1 MPCRLHVLPDV
12 CKEWDSPQ
20 RDLYARL
27 MHRQLV
33 ALRYQVVHFS
43 DIKFLINV
51 LFLKSPNFMCW
62 DECSI
67 PWLLVCTYDIFEIVN
82 KLTSLTVSHPVAG
95 INFPCP
101 FGDIFG
107 IAVLLLLSE
116 NPCDSRQLSSRN
128 PVIGTI
134 KNLLASWWC
143 TVHTWIIIKRAV
155 GLIRR
160 ITILK
165 TTWTIQWGPA
175 KHQVGLS
182 VI

>member
-1 MPCRLHVLPDV
+1 MPRRLHVLQDMH
-12 CKEWDSPQ
+12 KEWDSSQ
-20 RDLYARL
+20 RDLNARL

-33 ALRYQVVHFS
+33 ALRYQVVKFS

-51 LFLKSPNFMCW
+51 LFLKSLYFMCW

-67 PWLLVCTYDIFEIVN
+67 LWLLVCSYGIFEIVN
-82 KLTSLTVSHPVAG
+82 KLTSLTVSHPAAG

-101 FGDIFG
+101 FGNIFG
-107 IAVLLLLSE
+107 ISVLLLLSE
-116 NPCDSRQLSSRN
+116 NPCDSWHLSSRN

-134 KNLLASWWC
+134 KSLLGSWWW
-143 TVHTWIIIKRAV
+143 TVHTWIIIKRPV

-165 TTWTIQWGPA
+165 TTWTTQWGPA
-175 KHQVGLS
+175 KH
-182 VI
+182 